1 MLPLDAQVNRPMARA
16 ISGLVRA
23 GDLEPRSVE
32 GLFALDLDTERY
44 PPGAAIGPMIDAP
57 SVAAV
62 GGAPSMKWLLE
73 GWVCEARVLPGGQ
86 RQIFSFA
93 IPGDV
98 IELPLSPL
106 SRAVVAV
113 TAVECVDVADLL
125 TRPVVHADDVLDAMA
140 RAVALAS
147 ARRYEHLSRLG
158 RRSAIVRLASLLVE
172 LHDRLDLVG
181 MVRAEEF
188 ALPLRHEEL
197 ADALG
202 LTPVHITRCLKTL
215 RQRGLMTMKFRRV
228 TGFRR
233 AELERLCD

>member
-1 MLPLDAQVNRPMARA
+1 MLALDAQVNRPMARA

-32 GLFALDLDTERY
+32 GLFALDLDVERY
-44 PPGAAIGPMIDAP
+44 PSGAVIGEATASTTGEAP
-57 SVAAV
+57 
-62 GGAPSMKWLLE
+62 PMKWLLE
-73 GWVCEARVLPGGQ
+73 GWACEARILASGQ

-98 IELPLSPL
+98 IELPASPV

-233 AELERLCD
+233 AELEKLCD

>member
-1 MLPLDAQVNRPMARA
+1 MLALDAQVNRPMARA

-32 GLFALDLDTERY
+32 GLFALDLDIERY
-44 PPGAAIGPMIDAP
+44 LPG
-57 SVAAV
+57 SVV
-62 GGAPSMKWLLE
+62 GGASASTTGEAPSMKWLLD
-73 GWVCEARVLPGGQ
+73 GWACEARVLASGE

-125 TRPVVHADDVLDAMA
+125 TRPVVDADDVLDAMS

-158 RRSAIVRLASLLVE
+158 RRSAVVRLASLLVE
-172 LHDRLDLVG
+172 LHDRLDQVG
-181 MVRAEEF
+181 MVRGEEF
-188 ALPLRHEEL
+188 ALPLRHEDL

-202 LTPVHITRCLKTL
+202 LSPVHITRCLKTL
-215 RQRGLMTMKFRRV
+215 RQKGLMTMKFRRV

-233 AELERLCD
+233 APMEQLCG